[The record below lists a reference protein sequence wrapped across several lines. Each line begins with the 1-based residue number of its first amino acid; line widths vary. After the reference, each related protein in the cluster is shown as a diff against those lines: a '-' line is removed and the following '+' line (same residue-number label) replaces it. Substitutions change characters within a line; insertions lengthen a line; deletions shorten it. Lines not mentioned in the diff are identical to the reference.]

1 MGCVIMSDVKVI
13 KRKAL
18 KQGIQQYYDHYIVA
32 TELYNLV
39 LYDNH
44 FEMMENAL
52 IYHMNVMNDL
62 KKTFKLIEPIE
73 ESIDLIGLEKCIF
86 KTKTERLVLDNY
98 YALQDL
104 RELYKQLEYQY
115 YTLKAF
121 SMMECDDND
130 TN

>member
-1 MGCVIMSDVKVI
+1 MSDEVKVI

-18 KQGIQQYYDHYIVA
+18 KKGVQEYYDHYIVA
-32 TELYNLV
+32 TEMYNLV
-39 LYDNH
+39 LYDHH
-44 FEMMENAL
+44 FELMENAL
-52 IYHMNVMNDL
+52 SYHMNIMNDL
-62 KKTFKLIEPIE
+62 KNTFKLIEPIE

-104 RELYKQLEYQY
+104 RELYQQIETQY
-115 YTLKAF
+115 YTLKTAAL
-121 SMMECDDND
+121 MDDDDND

>member
-1 MGCVIMSDVKVI
+1 MSDLKVI

-18 KQGIQQYYDHYIVA
+18 KQGIQQYYDHYTVA

-44 FEMMENAL
+44 FELIENAL
-52 IYHMNVMNDL
+52 TYHMNIMNDL

-98 YALQDL
+98 YALQEL
-104 RELYKQLEYQY
+104 RNLYKEIEQQY
-115 YTLKAF
+115 YTLKTA
-121 SMMECDDND
+121 SLMECDDND